1 MGSALR
7 DSAVS
12 DLLARVGP
20 GFFQQAFVV
29 ANLDAAMDAFTE
41 TAGCEKWTTFP
52 AIGTPYVYR
61 GREIESSVALAFSR
75 SGKVQIELLQ
85 PIDGEGLTQDF
96 LSEYGP
102 GAHHLGYLVQD
113 LDEGVAA
120 AETDGIEA
128 VMSGSIGTLRWT
140 YLDTFKALGVYTELV
155 QDPDGLI
162 ATLTP

>member
-1 MGSALR
+1 MGAL
-7 DSAVS
+7 AA
-12 DLLARVGP
+12 LLARVGP

-29 ANLDAAMDAFTE
+29 EDLEAAMEAFTD
-41 TAGCEKWTTFP
+41 TLGCEKWTTFP

-75 SGKVQIELLQ
+75 SGKVQIELIQ

-96 LSEYGP
+96 LREFGP
-102 GAHHLGYLVQD
+102 GAHHLGYLVEN
-113 LDEGVAA
+113 LDEQVAM
-120 AETDGIEA
+120 AEAEGFEA
-128 VMSGSIGTLRWT
+128 VMSGSIGTLRFT
-140 YLDTFKALGVYTELV
+140 YLDTWDALGVFTEVV